1 MAAGL
6 ALFTIVF
13 GTRSLDVNERH
24 PGLVSA
30 IALEAIVKLF
40 AILAVGVFVV
50 WGVADG
56 PSDMLDR
63 IEGEPGVRRRL
74 ERGALAGADGAFR
87 PFAILCLPRMFQV
100 LVVEKLRR
108 AAPRDGGLGPFR
120 FNLLLISLFVVP
132 IAVIGLSVPEAGSNP
147 DLFVLTVPL
156 GLGREGLALLV
167 FLGGFSA
174 ATSMVIVAALALST
188 DGLEPQSSCRSGC
201 RRRATRTRCRAT
213 CGAWR

>member
-1 MAAGL
+1 MRPTTEQTAVWVAAGL

-63 IEGEPGVRRRL
+63 IEASPVSDADWNGARWLGLTALSGLRDPVPARACSRCWWWKTPTSGTSRRR
-74 ERGALAGADGAFR
+74 
-87 PFAILCLPRMFQV
+87 P
-100 LVVEKLRR
+100 
-108 AAPRDGGLGPFR
+108 GPFR
-120 FNLLLISLFVVP
+120 F
-132 IAVIGLSVPEAGSNP
+132 
-147 DLFVLTVPL
+147 
-156 GLGREGLALLV
+156 
-167 FLGGFSA
+167 
-174 ATSMVIVAALALST
+174 
-188 DGLEPQSSCRSGC
+188 
-201 RRRATRTRCRAT
+201 T
-213 CGAWR
+213 CC